1 VSARTR
7 RSRVARVLRPA
18 FEKILLFGSLALG
31 LGVVGSCASSAST
44 STGIALNVAG
54 GLAFAIILV
63 GAVFL
68 LTTMSRDLRQLR
80 ERHVDEDRTA
90 PASIEATQGSD
101 VVQAP

>member
-1 VSARTR
+1 MSIRTR

-18 FEKILLFGSLALG
+18 IEKILLFGSLALG
-31 LGVVGSCASSAST
+31 LGVVGSCAASAPT
-44 STGIALNVAG
+44 SAGIALNVVG

-68 LTTMSRDLRQLR
+68 LTTMSRDLRRLR
-80 ERHVDEDRTA
+80 ERYVDEDRTD
-90 PASIEATQGSD
+90 PASIEAQGDD